1 VAGFASSGL
10 PGPKGNLETFVWL
23 ADAGR
28 EPEAGRE
35 PVAGREP
42 EAGREPVADL
52 ERAVAEVE
60 P

>member
-1 VAGFASSGL
+1 LAGSELGVSVIGFAGSGL

-28 EPEAGRE
+28 AAVLELEA
-35 PVAGREP
+35 
-42 EAGREPVADL
+42 
-52 ERAVAEVE
+52 AVAEVE